1 MRRGRPSGAFSKR
14 NHEALRPLTLTEPL
28 TLPGGKGVRI
38 CLPPAPRFCQL
49 FAPVMPRQRTLF
61 GHAEDTIQTSSQ
73 KTGELGTLSG
83 DLGDGAC
90 PDRKR
95 SDGER
100 SSPDEEASALGPS
113 KARDL
118 AQETLPSIPEL
129 SQFPHAKGIETP
141 EEVKAAGGTVKKTEG
156 RGTHAGTTYNRY
168 KIEGPIVLN
177 EQIQKSVS
185 AGPLPVGEAP
195 EWEEGVGLSDEGGIR
210 RDMLRT
216 QERVAEGTAGVIA
229 NADRMHLAYL
239 RRTSHDPSAKARP
252 RIWLTFHEIAEWAH
266 EKETSS
272 KGEGP
277 QIFLYAIAQ
286 HILDAFDIPE
296 DTSSWPK
303 AIARRLR
310 EGTLDL
316 RQKG

>member
-1 MRRGRPSGAFSKR
+1 MPS
-14 NHEALRPLTLTEPL
+14 
-28 TLPGGKGVRI
+28 
-38 CLPPAPRFCQL
+38 
-49 FAPVMPRQRTLF
+49 QRTLF
-61 GHAEDTIQTSSQ
+61 DRVEDPIQTSSQ

-83 DLGDGAC
+83 DLGDGAGR
-90 PDRKR
+90 DRESR
-95 SDGER
+95 DGESHDGENGDAGRRGWGARDGATSGFDGER
-100 SSPDEEASALGPS
+100 SSPDEEASPLRPS

-118 AQETLPSIPEL
+118 AQETLPSIPPL
-129 SQFPHAKGIETP
+129 SEFPHAKDIGTP
-141 EEVKAAGGTVKKTEG
+141 EEVKAAGGTVGKTEG
-156 RGTHAGTTYNRY
+156 RGTHAGTTYHRY
-168 KIEGPIVLN
+168 KIEGPIVLGG
-177 EQIQKSVS
+177 QIQKSVS

-195 EWEEGVGLSDEGGIR
+195 EWEEGVGLSDEGAIR
-210 RDMLRT
+210 RDMLRA
-216 QERVAEGTAGVIA
+216 QDRVAEGTAGVIA
-229 NADRMHLAYL
+229 SADRMHVAYL

-277 QIFLYAIAQ
+277 QVFLYAIAQ

-310 EGTLDL
+310 EGTLAL

>member
-1 MRRGRPSGAFSKR
+1 
-14 NHEALRPLTLTEPL
+14 
-28 TLPGGKGVRI
+28 
-38 CLPPAPRFCQL
+38 
-49 FAPVMPRQRTLF
+49 MPRQRTLF
-61 GHAEDTIQTSSQ
+61 DRVEDPIQTSSQ

-83 DLGDGAC
+83 DLGDGAGR
-90 PDRKR
+90 DRESR
-95 SDGER
+95 DGESHDGENGDAGRRGWGARDGATSGSDGER
-100 SSPDEEASALGPS
+100 SSPDAEGAPLGPS
-113 KARDL
+113 RAREV
-118 AQETLPSIPEL
+118 AQETLPSIPPL
-129 SQFPHAKGIETP
+129 SEFPHAKDIEAP

-156 RGTHAGTTYNRY
+156 RGTHVGTTYHRY

-177 EQIQKSVS
+177 GQIQKSVS

-195 EWEEGVGLSDEGGIR
+195 DWEEGVGLSDEGAIR

-216 QERVAEGTAGVIA
+216 QERVGKSSAKVTAS
-229 NADRMHLAYL
+229 ADRMHVAYL
-239 RRTSHDPSAKARP
+239 RRTGHDLSAKARP

-266 EKETSS
+266 EKETTS

-277 QIFLYAIAQ
+277 QIYLYTIAQ

-310 EGTLDL
+310 EGGLDL